1 MRHSLFGAVAIVL
14 TGCADPDPTP
24 RHRDAEAPPAHDIP
38 APRAV
43 TAAATPSAVPP
54 ASAPAAPAT
63 AATKLALDGEGL
75 RLFDAASGAARRIP
89 FGTRKPA
96 ALSAL
101 TAVQAAPPR
110 EQGENVDCRA
120 TFATWANGLT
130 AWFAQDRFV
139 GWSVRPGSPEVTTAS
154 GLTVGSSRADL
165 DGAYNAKVAPSSLGV
180 EFTAG
185 GLAGLL
191 DSARPDARVTHLWA
205 GATCIA
211 R

>member
-1 MRHSLFGAVAIVL
+1 MRPSPFVAVAIVL
-14 TGCADPDPTP
+14 TGCAGPGPTDVQAASV
-24 RHRDAEAPPAHDIP
+24 HEVS

-43 TAAATPSAVPP
+43 IEAGTRAIPP
-54 ASAPAAPAT
+54 APAPSAPAVAAP
-63 AATKLALDGEGL
+63 KLALDGEGL
-75 RLFDAASGAARRIP
+75 RLFDAASGAARLIP
-89 FGTRKPA
+89 FGTRKA
-96 ALSAL
+96 DALSAL

-120 TFATWANGLT
+120 TFATWASGLT

-139 GWSVRPGSPEVTTAS
+139 GWSVRPGSREVTTAS

-165 DGAYNAKVAPSSLGV
+165 DSAYSANVAPSSLGV

-191 DSARPDARVTHLWA
+191 DSARPDAHVTHLWA